1 MKLVVMRSNQ
11 RVWHWGNGSWEQSRQ
26 RKIQEQELLIERLSK
41 SLELARLKLISLKEK
56 LAQEIE
62 RKHAGRTP
70 TGRSLKARV

>member
-1 MKLVVMRSNQ
+1 MTTKKST
-11 RVWHWGNGSWEQSRQ
+11 WHWGNGSWEQSRQ

-41 SLELARLKLISLKEK
+41 SLALARLKLISLKEK

-70 TGRSLKARV
+70 TGRPLKVHAR